1 MVTWCQPATVPA
13 SCQRPRAAVTPAVLD
28 GGSLLGSMIVP
39 AADRQA
45 RPEPQ
50 ARDSATGR
58 RRENC
63 WSCGMFVWTR
73 LDTSYTCENCD
84 VRREPLGDPELRA
97 RSQARELESQMR
109 EYDIDG
115 WLDHGDPAQRRP
127 APALALALGHFLLLS
142 DRWPLLPGGR
152 TSQGSRTIRPG
163 MPPAALA
170 LNASAP
176 RASG

>member
-1 MVTWCQPATVPA
+1 MVTWCQPALAA
-13 SCQRPRAAVTPAVLD
+13 SRRPRAGVTPAMLD

-45 RPEPQ
+45 RHERPD
-50 ARDSATGR
+50 RDPAPGR

-73 LDTSYTCENCD
+73 LDSSYACDNCD

-97 RSQARELESQMR
+97 SNKARELESQMR

-127 APALALALGHFLLLS
+127 APALAIM
-142 DRWPLLPGGR
+142 
-152 TSQGSRTIRPG
+152 SR
-163 MPPAALA
+163 
-170 LNASAP
+170 
-176 RASG
+176 